1 MVAHIKEPLSW
12 MLLGAGG
19 QLGSAFTNKIKD
31 NGFEFIAFTHSQ
43 LDITDSDEVARAI
56 NTYKPNF
63 VINNAAWTKVDDAE
77 IHQTEAFTL
86 NTLAPAVIAKE
97 CSKYSAKF
105 VHFSTDYVFSGDAN
119 EPWSEDSQTSAL
131 SVYGK
136 TKAAGEELI
145 LGTYPTGSYI
155 VRTSWLYS
163 KWGQNF
169 VKTILRLALR
179 DENPIQVVQDQY
191 GQPTS
196 AIHLVDQVVLMLE
209 NNAPPGI
216 YHGSN
221 SGGTSWFKFAQEI
234 FMLAGADPTR
244 VISKNSTTDVGM
256 AQRPKYSIL
265 GHDRWSEVGIN
276 PMCDWKQA
284 LRECFPDILYE
295 MKLKG

>member
-1 MVAHIKEPLSW
+1 MVAVIKEPLKW

-19 QLGSAFTNKIKD
+19 QLGSAFTNKMKEE
-31 NGFEFIAFTHSQ
+31 GFEFLALTHSE
-43 LDITDSDEVARAI
+43 LDITDDNAVGRAI
-56 NTYKPNF
+56 NSYKPNF
-63 VINNAAWTKVDDAE
+63 VINNAAWTKVDAAE
-77 IHQTEAFTL
+77 IHQAEAEVL
-86 NTLAPAVIAKE
+86 NTFAPAVIAKE
-97 CSKYSAKF
+97 CAKNAAKF
-105 VHFSTDYVFSGDAN
+105 VQFSTDYVFSGIRN
-119 EPWSEDSQTSAL
+119 EPWQENSQTSAL

-136 TKAAGEELI
+136 SKAAGEVLV
-145 LGTYPTGSYI
+145 LAAHTTGSYI

-179 DENPIQVVQDQY
+179 NEDQIQVVQDQF

-209 NNAPPGI
+209 SNVPPGI

-221 SGGTSWFKFAQEI
+221 SGGTSWFEFAREI
-234 FMLAGADPTR
+234 FTLAGADPTR
-244 VISKNSTTDVGM
+244 VIPINSSNAPGT

-265 GHDRWSEVGIN
+265 GHGHWSEVGIN
-276 PMCDWKQA
+276 PMCEWKQA

-295 MKLKG
+295 MKLER